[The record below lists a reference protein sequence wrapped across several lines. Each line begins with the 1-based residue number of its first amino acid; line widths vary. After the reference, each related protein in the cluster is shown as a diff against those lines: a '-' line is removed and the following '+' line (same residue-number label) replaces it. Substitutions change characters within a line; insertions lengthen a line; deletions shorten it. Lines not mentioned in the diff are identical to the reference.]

1 MDTIKEQLNW
11 LQRNYKDVQQ
21 VLDLTKLD
29 NMIGLKRVHDN
40 IKIIAESVE
49 CFDRVVSMPIEYGQH
64 WVQIMQAIIVST
76 NTLLERMLDTEL
88 VSTGCGFNG
97 L

>member
-29 NMIGLKRVHDN
+29 NMIGLKRVNDN
-40 IKIIAESVE
+40 IKIIAESLD
-49 CFDRVVSMPIEYGQH
+49 CFDRVVSMPTDYGIH

-88 VSTGCGFNG
+88 ASKGCNING